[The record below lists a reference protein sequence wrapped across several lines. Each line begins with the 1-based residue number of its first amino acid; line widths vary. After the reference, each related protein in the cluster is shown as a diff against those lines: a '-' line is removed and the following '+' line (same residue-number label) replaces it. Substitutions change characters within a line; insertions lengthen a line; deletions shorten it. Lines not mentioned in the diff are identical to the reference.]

1 MTAHERG
8 GWWEATMAGAPGVRH
23 ADGVAPLTAQHPAP
37 EPLLRRTAHAPP
49 RLDMFE
55 RPATFSLRLADVD
68 PDLVA
73 GLDGDLAVAAAH
85 HLVAPLVHLRT
96 GSWEPPVRGQRFDDW
111 LGILVLDGLL
121 IREVEIDRLRCCE
134 LLGPGD
140 LLRPWDEDDGN
151 ATLATHATWR
161 VVEPSR
167 VALLDAAFVRRACRW
182 PSVVTEL
189 MHRCLVRSRSQ
200 SVFLA
205 TTQARRAD
213 VRLRTVFWHLAD
225 RWGRVTPEGVRVE
238 LALTHTVISRLTGLR
253 RPTVSINLAKLEAS
267 GEIVRL
273 GKSEWL
279 IRRDVGR
286 GELAA

>member
-1 MTAHERG
+1 MAETAGR
-8 GWWEATMAGAPGVRH
+8 RD
-23 ADGVAPLTAQHPAP
+23 ADGVAPLTAPHPAR
-37 EPLLRRTAHAPP
+37 EPLLRRAPHPPP
-49 RLDMFE
+49 RLDMFD
-55 RPATFSLRLADVD
+55 RPAAVSVRLADVD
-68 PDLVA
+68 PELIA
-73 GLDGDLAVAAAH
+73 RLDDDLAVAAAH
-85 HLVAPLVHLRT
+85 HLVAPLAHLRT
-96 GSWEPPVRGQRFDDW
+96 GFWDPRVHGERFDDW
-111 LGILVLDGLL
+111 LGMLVIGGLL
-121 IREVEIDRLRCCE
+121 IREVEIEGLRCCE

-140 LLRPWDEDDGN
+140 LLRPWDESDHS
-151 ATLATHATWR
+151 ATLATRSTWR

-182 PSVVTEL
+182 PTVVTEL
-189 MHRCLVRSRSQ
+189 MHRSLDRSRSQ

-225 RWGRVTPEGVRVE
+225 RWGRVTPEGVRIE

-273 GKSEWL
+273 DKCEWL
-279 IRRDVGR
+279 IRRSGR
-286 GELAA
+286 DELAA